1 VSSYA
6 EFSLPEAVRRFDL
19 TVDYEATLFPGVASV
34 PPSAFLTAVL
44 EEFAPLGLAIG
55 TEKSRSEFIIAP
67 ILAEL
72 RRLTGRQVSLFS
84 GVNFDVDVDRGLN
97 GFCDFIL
104 SRSRDPYFIEAPV
117 LAVVEAKNEDIRSG
131 LGQCVA
137 AMVGAQVFNERAGR
151 EAGGVY
157 GAVTTGTNWR
167 FLRLVGT
174 AVAVDRAEELW
185 TPVDRLLGI
194 LLAVVTDRVES

>member
-1 VSSYA
+1 MAYSR
-6 EFSLPEAVRRFDL
+6 FSLPEVVQQFSL
-19 TVDYEATLFPGVASV
+19 TVDYEAYLFPNIPPV
-34 PPSAFLTAVL
+34 PPSDFLTSVL

-72 RRLTGRQVSLFS
+72 RRLTERRVSLFS
-84 GVNFDVDVDRGLN
+84 GVNFDVDIDRGLN

-104 SRSRDPYFIEAPV
+104 SQSRDPYFIEAPV

-137 AMVGAQVFNERAGR
+137 VMVGAQVFNERAGR
-151 EAGGVY
+151 ELESIY
-157 GAVTTGTNWR
+157 GTVTTGTNWR
-167 FLRLVGT
+167 FLRLTGNTVE
-174 AVAVDRAEELW
+174 VDRAEESW
-185 TPVDRLLGI
+185 NPMERLLGI
-194 LLAVVTDRVES
+194 LLHIVSIERVQ